1 MSQNAN
7 KNHPGSELEE
17 IPIKYKAYKTKVIG
31 RLNHDF
37 WIYNQGLDNYKQYLI
52 NKINNEHDPV
62 CYRELAKIEDHVVN
76 IDMYRKLQIIV
87 KFPNL
92 FRIIQLAST
101 NQKWLV
107 ITK

>member
-37 WIYNQGLDNYKQYLI
+37 WIYNQGLDNYKYF
-52 NKINNEHDPV
+52 KIFVSFKSCNHLWRS
-62 CYRELAKIEDHVVN
+62 Y
-76 IDMYRKLQIIV
+76 
-87 KFPNL
+87 
-92 FRIIQLAST
+92 
-101 NQKWLV
+101 
-107 ITK
+107 